1 MEFVGD
7 ILSQLIFDFNLTQPD
22 TQAQIAT
29 GALKHMPALRP
40 SGQATIRVIGVGGGG
55 SNAVNRMI
63 EAGLSGVEFITINT
77 DQQALDL
84 ALAEKKLPI
93 GTSVTSGLG
102 AGGNPEVGHRSA
114 EESRDELSDAVAKSD
129 LVFITAGMGG
139 GTGTGAAPVVADIA
153 KQSGALT
160 VAVVTK
166 PFGFEGGQ
174 RKINAEIGVEKLRNV
189 VDAFIVIPNNKLL
202 ETMEKRTKMRDAFRM
217 ADDILRQG
225 VQGISDL
232 ITVPGEINLD
242 FNDVKSVIQDA
253 GTAVMGI
260 GLGTGDQ
267 RAIDAA
273 EQAISSPLLEQSIV
287 GARKLLVNITADDDL
302 SIADVEDIIRII
314 REGAEVDEAN
324 VFWGLAF
331 NPTMQDE
338 VRVTVVA
345 TGFDLPLNVAPVFN
359 PSSQANRNNSNVLG
373 AAPQQQQQR
382 TTPQVNL
389 NAGEID
395 VDVPAFLR
403 RGGQ

>member
-1 MEFVGD
+1 M
-7 ILSQLIFDFNLTQPD
+7 
-22 TQAQIAT
+22 
-29 GALKHMPALRP
+29 RP

-84 ALAEKKLPI
+84 ALADKKIPI

-114 EESRDELSDAVAKSD
+114 EESRDELADSISKSD

-359 PSSQANRNNSNVLG
+359 PGNQANRNSNNTILG
-373 AAPQQQQQR
+373 AAPQPQR
-382 TTPQVNL
+382 TAPQVNL

>member
-373 AAPQQQQQR
+373 AAPQQQPQR

>member
-1 MEFVGD
+1 M
-7 ILSQLIFDFNLTQPD
+7 
-22 TQAQIAT
+22 A
-29 GALKHMPALRP
+29 ALRP

-84 ALAEKKLPI
+84 ALAEKKIPI

-114 EESRDELSDAVAKSD
+114 EESRDELSDSISKSD

-260 GLGTGDQ
+260 GHGTGDL
-267 RAIDAA
+267 RATDAA

-359 PSSQANRNNSNVLG
+359 PGTPANRPNNSNILG
-373 AAPQQQQQR
+373 APAQPQR
-382 TTPQVNL
+382 NAPQVNL